1 MVSEMFHPS
10 SSDDLSVKGE
20 MNIENRSLNGFVR
33 DTDNLLLGLDMYIS
47 MESNRLALLDIH
59 INTTCYYNFAP

>member
-33 DTDNLLLGLDMYIS
+33 DTDNLLLGLDIYVHFNGIDVV
-47 MESNRLALLDIH
+47 AVD
-59 INTTCYYNFAP
+59 